1 MCVCVR
7 RRFANGD
14 PIDPSGGD
22 IGDPPLRCDG
32 YVRNSWGF
40 IGAESDQVCMHASG
54 GLWWPLVAS
63 GGLWWPLVASG
74 GLWRPLV
81 SL

>member
-1 MCVCVR
+1 MFVR

-14 PIDPSGGD
+14 PIGDPIDPGGGD

-40 IGAESDQVCMHASG
+40 IGAESDQVHSCLWWPLVSFWSASG
-54 GLWWPLVAS
+54 GLWFPDDLS
-63 GGLWWPLVASG
+63 
-74 GLWRPLV
+74 
-81 SL
+81 